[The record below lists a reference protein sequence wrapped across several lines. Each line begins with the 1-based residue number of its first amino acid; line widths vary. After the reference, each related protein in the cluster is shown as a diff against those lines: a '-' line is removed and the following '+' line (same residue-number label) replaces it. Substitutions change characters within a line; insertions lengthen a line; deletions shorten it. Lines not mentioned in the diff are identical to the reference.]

1 MTGIFLTRE
10 YATLGL
16 HPMLPDS
23 PMAISET
30 ILSSTGFND
39 LMKRNQQRRVYLIE
53 DVAVQLSQNSAPAI
67 YQELVNLNQPIF

>member
-23 PMAISET
+23 PMA
-30 ILSSTGFND
+30 D
-39 LMKRNQQRRVYLIE
+39 QQRRVYLIE